1 MKDLIMISS
10 YCNTKEKEEVL
21 RNLVSQI
28 SKQKDTFDIMIV
40 SHTVVP
46 DDISNKCDLVLYDK
60 KNELL
65 YDWDLR
71 CKPWFN
77 PGNTR
82 QIMSIFTG
90 FFNTHLAIWR
100 MLILGNS
107 LAKNIGYEKIHHIE
121 YDASIS
127 DFNEVIE
134 NSKLLDEYDCVTY
147 TKTQST
153 VDPILFGSYQAYRL
167 GTLHEDL
174 LRLNEDGLKN
184 KIKNSEDKSPEK
196 MLQDLLHYGK
206 KSFVKHKSL
215 LDNNG
220 NNFGMTHSDL
230 SYNHTAWCLPFYDGL
245 TNKLSF
251 IIWNVEE
258 GNGPIDVKVIYND
271 DQVFNFGEILP
282 QHWVMRDIDD
292 FNNAKKMVVILN
304 DKIRNVFDFEK
315 DGELFKQIS
324 FREEF
329 NK

>member
-46 DDISNKCDLVLYDK
+46 DDISDKCDLVFYDK

-107 LAKNIGYEKIHHIE
+107 LAKNIGYNKVHHVE
-121 YDASIS
+121 YDTSIN
-127 DFNEVIE
+127 DFTELIE
-134 NSKLLDEYDCVTY
+134 NSKLLNEYDCVTY
-147 TKTQST
+147 TKTKDT
-153 VDPILFGSYQAYRL
+153 VDSILFGSYQAYRL
-167 GTLHEDL
+167 DTLHEDL
-174 LRLNEDGLKN
+174 LKLNEDELKN
-184 KIKNSEDKSPEK
+184 KIRNSEDKSPEK
-196 MLQDLLHYGK
+196 MLQDLLHDNK
-206 KSFVKHKSL
+206 KIFVKHKSL

-220 NNFGMTHSDL
+220 NNFGMTHNNL
-230 SYNHTAWCLPFYDGL
+230 STNHTAWCLPYHDRL
-245 TNKLSF
+245 TNKLGF
-251 IIWNVEE
+251 VIWNMEE
-258 GNGPIDVKVIYND
+258 GNGPINVKLIYND
-271 DQVFNFGEILP
+271 DIVFNFGDVLP

-292 FNNAKKMVVILN
+292 FNSAKKLVVTIN
-304 DKIRNVFDFEK
+304 DKVRDVFDFER
-315 DGELFKQIS
+315 DGESFKQVS

>member
-46 DDISNKCDLVLYDK
+46 DDISDKCDLVFYDK

-107 LAKNIGYEKIHHIE
+107 LAKNIGYNKVHHVE
-121 YDASIS
+121 YDTSIN
-127 DFNEVIE
+127 DFTELIE
-134 NSKLLDEYDCVTY
+134 NSKLLNEYDCVTY
-147 TKTQST
+147 TKTKDT
-153 VDPILFGSYQAYRL
+153 VDSILFGSYQAYRL
-167 GTLHEDL
+167 DTLHEDL
-174 LRLNEDGLKN
+174 LKLNEDELKN
-184 KIKNSEDKSPEK
+184 KIRNSEDKSPEK
-196 MLQDLLHYGK
+196 MLQDLLHDNK
-206 KSFVKHKSL
+206 KIFVKHKSL

-220 NNFGMTHSDL
+220 NNFGMTHNNL
-230 SYNHTAWCLPFYDGL
+230 STNHTAWCLPYHDRL
-245 TNKLSF
+245 TNKLGF
-251 IIWNVEE
+251 VIWNMEE
-258 GNGPIDVKVIYND
+258 GNGPINVKLIYND
-271 DQVFNFGEILP
+271 DIVFNFGDVLP

-292 FNNAKKMVVILN
+292 FNSAKKLVVTLN
-304 DKIRNVFDFEK
+304 DKIRDVFNFER
-315 DGELFKQIS
+315 DGESFRQVS

>member
-21 RNLVSQI
+21 RNLVLQI
-28 SKQKDTFDIMIV
+28 NQHSDNFDIMIV

-46 DDISNKCDLVLYDK
+46 DDISDKCDLVLYDK

-77 PGNTR
+77 PGNER

-107 LAKNIGYEKIHHIE
+107 VAKNIGYKKVHHIE
-121 YDASIS
+121 YDTSIN
-127 DFNEVIE
+127 DFSQILE
-134 NSKLLDEYDCVTY
+134 NSILLETHDCITY
-147 TKTQST
+147 TKTKDT
-153 VDPILFGSYQAYRL
+153 VDSILFGTYQAYRL
-167 GTLHEDL
+167 DTLHDDL
-174 LRLNEDGLKN
+174 LNLNEEKL
-184 KIKNSEDKSPEK
+184 KIKIRESEDKSPEAMLYELLHTDKKGLVKNKK
-196 MLQDLLHYGK
+196 MLDSK
-206 KSFVKHKSL
+206 F
-215 LDNNG
+215 
-220 NNFGMTHSDL
+220 NNFGLTHSNL
-230 SYNHTAWCLPFYDGL
+230 SYNHTAWCLPFYDKL
-245 TNKLSF
+245 TDKLSF
-251 IIWNVEE
+251 VVWNIEDE
-258 GNGPIDVKVIYND
+258 NGPINVKVVYND
-271 DQVFNFGEILP
+271 NQVFNFGEIFP
-282 QHWVMRDIDD
+282 KHWTMRDIDD
-292 FNNAKKMVVILN
+292 FSNAKKMVVMLN

-315 DGELFKQIS
+315 DGELFKLVS